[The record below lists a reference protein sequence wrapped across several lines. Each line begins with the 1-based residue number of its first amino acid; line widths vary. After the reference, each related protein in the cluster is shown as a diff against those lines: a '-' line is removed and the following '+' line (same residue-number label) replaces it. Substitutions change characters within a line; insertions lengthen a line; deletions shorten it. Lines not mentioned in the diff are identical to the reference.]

1 MGHCPCLQGPRARLW
16 AVYGRAQQ
24 CPERSSR
31 GCCCWLLSRHARWSP
46 LLCSQ
51 RPHAYAA
58 HRGLCLAV
66 SSTSSLKRGPRLSL
80 DGWTSSA
87 HSLPLRMGF
96 KALSRQEWVADG
108 GGLPP
113 GTAGPRALRVP
124 VWAEHHFL
132 CYGDRVSP
140 TTVTICSGGLSA
152 WPPCPRQDEGG
163 SFWGAQAR
171 PVGGGVRATGLQTF
185 LRCSYLGF
193 MCHEGVGQMRGGRVM
208 GVLFPA
214 GSRVCVSVCMYVCV
228 SLCVFLCVC
237 LCMYTRVCVYVCLC
251 MCVCMYVRVSLCVCM
266 CMSLCMYVCVSVYVC
281 MCVYMYV
288 CVCVYVCVCMYLAS
302 RFPFSPCFISQTFF
316 KEQV

>member
-1 MGHCPCLQGPRARLW
+1 MRACGPSVGGLSSVRNIQAAGAAAGCSHDTPAGPR
-16 AVYGRAQQ
+16 
-24 CPERSSR
+24 
-31 GCCCWLLSRHARWSP
+31 
-46 LLCSQ
+46 CSVHSA
-51 RPHAYAA
+51 PVLTLHTE
-58 HRGLCLAV
+58 GLCLAV

-124 VWAEHHFL
+124 VWAEHHFS

-152 WPPCPRQDEGG
+152 WPPCPHQDEGG

-193 MCHEGVGQMRGGRVM
+193 MCHEGVGQMRGGTVMRVP
-208 GVLFPA
+208 FPA
-214 GSRVCVSVCMYVCV
+214 GSRVCASVCMYVCLSVCV
-228 SLCVFLCVC
+228 SMCVSVYVYAC
-237 LCMYTRVCVYVCLC
+237 LCICMSVYVCVYVCVCLSVC
-251 MCVCMYVRVSLCVCM
+251 MCVCVSVCVYMCVSLCVCM
-266 CMSLCMYVCVSVYVC
+266 CVSLCMYVCVC
-281 MCVYMYV
+281 MCV
-288 CVCVYVCVCMYLAS
+288 CVCIWLAGSPSLHVSFPKPSLKS
-302 RFPFSPCFISQTFF
+302 RCELHI
-316 KEQV
+316 KEKR